1 MKKHFLHTL
10 FFFSSLFLFNAC
22 EDDIEIITNEAT
34 NITNYTANVTCR
46 VKGDVSLADSEC
58 GVLYSPNKG
67 DVMSGAGFEA
77 PAISIDGNTFSSA
90 LYFTTTEDIAAP
102 GTKYFDCG
110 YVLYHNNYYYGNVRS
125 LRTAAK

>member
-10 FFFSSLFLFNAC
+10 LFVSSLFLFNAC
-22 EDDIEIITNEAT
+22 EDDIEIITDEAT

-46 VKGDVSLADSEC
+46 VKGDVSLEDSEC
-58 GVLYSPNKG
+58 GVLFSPNKG

-77 PAISIDGNTFSSA
+77 PAYEKDEDSFTSGLT
-90 LYFTTTEDIAAP
+90 FTTVDDIAAP
-102 GTKYFDCG
+102 GTKYFYCG
-110 YVLYHNNYYYGNVRS
+110 YIFYRNNYYYGNVRS